1 MPEHWLITCDLYE
14 SARLMPA
21 RPGRVANAWL
31 PYIRPHLRP
40 YEALGRGDRG
50 DYIAKLSKKV
60 KLSDNTLRRFIAA
73 AQFLEAEGITELRP
87 DTRMPVA
94 AVERIARIAARQPE
108 RRTQLLKDVAEGRLT
123 IVQLRGLLKRSTKA
137 AARRQSASFS
147 ANWLEDRVKRG
158 LEVQRVCKRREM
170 LVRPA
175 DDEEYG
181 WLFSTQMR
189 PSFVV
194 HLPEA
199 RRVLVLD
206 ERMSQGV
213 GASFMA
219 QRREFLRHIL
229 VGASLY
235 DFVFVFAVAWRN
247 DVKKLLRQ
255 VQPMLRSQIILA
267 NHEG

>member
-1 MPEHWLITCDLYE
+1 
-14 SARLMPA
+14 MPA
-21 RPGRVANAWL
+21 RPGRVANDWL

-108 RRTQLLKDVAEGRLT
+108 RRRKLLEEVAEGRLT
-123 IVQLRGLLKRSTKA
+123 IMQLRDLLKKSPKA
-137 AARRQSASFS
+137 A
-147 ANWLEDRVKRG
+147 KRKNG
-158 LEVQRVCKRREM
+158 SSLATIEESVIRELEVRRVGNRSDM
-170 LVRPA
+170 VVRHA
-175 DDEEYG
+175 DDDEYG
-181 WLFSTQMR
+181 WLFATPIK

-194 HLPEA
+194 HLPEM

-206 ERMSQGV
+206 ERMSQG
-213 GASFMA
+213 ASFMS
-219 QRREFLRHIL
+219 QRRDFLRHIL

-235 DFVFVFAVAWRN
+235 DFVFVVAVAWRK
-247 DVKKLLRQ
+247 DVRKLLQQMR
-255 VQPMLRSQIILA
+255 PTLRSQIILA
-267 NHEG
+267 NQKS